1 MKMLMSVFLLAT
13 TLSFAQQNTH
23 LLRGVVSS
31 NDKPVAFANVFFKDS
46 SIGTQTD
53 ENGVFFLPVSKEN
66 TVLIVSVMGYHTVE
80 IEIQSNQFINNTIH
94 IQLKENFTELDAI
107 VLLDKQSGLTRRTP
121 YAVSSLNLQDI
132 TQNSNPG
139 GIAGSLK
146 DISGINGAEMG
157 PGIVKPFIRGLGF
170 SRVVTIYQNNKLENH
185 QWGQDH
191 GLGLNTLGVKSVD
204 VIKGPASI
212 LYGSGAVGGVL
223 LVKDNED
230 YLQSEKPKGTFGTSY
245 HSVSQG
251 LRTYGS
257 IGNKLQNNL
266 FVAADLA
273 YESHADY
280 KAGAGRLIGNSR
292 FNNHTLR
299 LHSGIDKD
307 KFKSKLSFTYHKQ
320 NLGII
325 QDDEMQ
331 ATLATS
337 RSDRKMQL
345 PFQEISDYLASYSQE
360 TFHDTFDTYLHL
372 SHHFNDRNE
381 IEEEF
386 SQIDLG
392 LRQNHTFFSGRIT
405 SRSDDGF
412 SHTFGVQASAIQ
424 TQNKKKVT
432 EILLPDANTKDIG
445 IYYLGSKRFK
455 GFYLQGGLRFDYRN
469 VKAMTNSRLFT
480 DYGFVLPGNPKN
492 QTLTTN
498 FSGFTGSLGSS
509 FYLSDFQQIKINL
522 SAGFRAPDLAE
533 LFSNGP
539 HPGTNR
545 FEMGNANFDREQSIQ
560 ADVTYVFDKQ
570 WVSFS
575 TSIYYNT
582 IAKYIFF
589 TNTGEIR
596 PQDGL
601 EIWAF
606 QQQDAQLYGGEADL
620 KILPMQSQMIEMKVV
635 MSLVRGT
642 LKRNKH
648 NLTFIPADS
657 FRIKAFFRPDFM
669 KHTTFGMDVNF
680 ISEQNRPGFNE
691 LQTPAYTLVNLFL
704 SKDFSF
710 QKGTLSTSVNI
721 QNLWNKKYVD
731 HLSILRAFEIPNPGR
746 NLQLALHYAF

>member
-1 MKMLMSVFLLAT
+1 MKYLYLSLLFLSTVLSAQENTFTLQGKVLNNELA
-13 TLSFAQQNTH
+13 
-23 LLRGVVSS
+23 
-31 NDKPVAFANVFFKDS
+31 VAFANVYVKNS
-46 SIGTQTD
+46 TIGTQTD
-53 ENGVFFLPVSKEN
+53 VDGNFTLQLPAGKVIVVVSGLGYLQVEQELFVEDYTDKILEIHLSENP
-66 TVLIVSVMGYHTVE
+66 
-80 IEIQSNQFINNTIH
+80 
-94 IQLKENFTELDAI
+94 TELDAV

-121 YAVSSLNLQDI
+121 YTVSSLNMQDI

-146 DISGINGAEMG
+146 NISGIHGAEMG

-170 SRVVTIYQNNKLENH
+170 SRVVTLYQNNKLENH

-223 LVKDNED
+223 LVKDLED
-230 YLQSEKPKGTFGTSY
+230 YLQSEKPTGTFGTTY

-251 LRTYGS
+251 FRTYGS
-257 IGNKLQNNL
+257 VGNKFQNNV

-280 KAGAGRLIGNSR
+280 KDGSGRLIGNSR

-299 LHSGIDKD
+299 LHTGIDKD
-307 KFKSKLSFTYHKQ
+307 KFKNKLSFTYHKQ

-325 QDDEMQ
+325 EDDEMQ
-331 ATLATS
+331 ETLATT

-345 PFQEISDYLASYSQE
+345 PFQEIADYLVSYSQE
-360 TFHDTFDTYLHL
+360 TFHDTFDTYVHL

-392 LRQNHTFFSGRIT
+392 LRQNHTFFSGRVT
-405 SRSDDGF
+405 FRPDDGF
-412 SHTFGVQASAIQ
+412 RHTFGVQASAIQ
-424 TQNKKKVT
+424 TQNKKEVS
-432 EILLPDANTKDIG
+432 EILLPDADTNDVG

-469 VKAMTNSRLFT
+469 VKAMANSSLFT
-480 DYGFVLPGNPKN
+480 DYGFVLPGDPES
-492 QTLTTN
+492 QTLTRN

-509 FYLSDFQQIKINL
+509 FYLTDFQQIKVNL
-522 SAGFRAPDLAE
+522 STGFRAPDLAE

-560 ADVTYVFDKQ
+560 TDVTYVFDKN
-570 WVSFS
+570 WLAFS
-575 TSIYYNT
+575 TSIYINT
-582 IAKYIFF
+582 IANYIFF

-596 PQDGL
+596 PEDGL

-606 QQQDAQLYGGEADL
+606 QQQDAQLYGGEAEL
-620 KILPMQSQMIEMKVV
+620 KIQPLQSQVLELKAMG
-635 MSLVRGT
+635 SLVRGT
-642 LKRNKH
+642 LQRNNQ
-648 NLTFIPADS
+648 NLTFIPADTYRVQT
-657 FRIKAFFRPDFM
+657 FYRPDFM
-669 KHTTFGMDVNF
+669 VRTTFGVDFNF
-680 ISEQNRPGFNE
+680 TSQQKKPGFNE

-710 QKGTLSTSVNI
+710 QKGTLSTSLSI
-721 QNLWNKKYVD
+721 QNLCNENYVD

-746 NLQLALHYAF
+746 NVQLALRYAF